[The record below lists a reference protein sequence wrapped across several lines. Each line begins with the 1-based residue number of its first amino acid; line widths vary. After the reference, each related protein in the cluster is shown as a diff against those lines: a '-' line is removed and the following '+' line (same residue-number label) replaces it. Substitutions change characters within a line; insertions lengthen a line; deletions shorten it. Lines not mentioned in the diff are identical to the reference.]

1 MSATEVVIDP
11 VAKRIAELPELDNE
25 EVLRYS
31 RHLIIPEVGLEGQR
45 RLKAS
50 RVLLVG
56 AGGLGSPLG
65 LYLAA
70 AGVGHL
76 GLVDFDLV
84 DLTNLHRQVIHGT
97 KDLGRPKLDS
107 ARDRIADVNP
117 HVHVETYDTRL
128 TSQNALEILRG
139 YDVVVDGTDNFPT
152 RYLVNDACVLSGI
165 PNVYGSIF
173 RFEGQVSVFA
183 TETGPCYRCLFRE
196 PPPPGLVP
204 SCAEGGVLG
213 VLPGLVGMLQATEA
227 IKLLLGIGQP
237 LVGRLLLVDALRAQ
251 FRTLK
256 LQRDPDC
263 PACGTHELKEL
274 IDYEEFCGVRKA
286 AAEARA
292 NAVPEITPSDLAA
305 RIARGDD
312 IDIIDVRE
320 PHEWEIARIP
330 GARLIPLGTLAEA
343 LPTLDRSREI
353 VVHCKGGGRSARAV
367 RQLLDAGF
375 QNVTNLAG
383 GITRW
388 SDDVDPGVAKY

>member
-1 MSATEVVIDP
+1 MSTPDTIADP
-11 VAKRIAELPELDNE
+11 VEARLAELPELTNE
-25 EVLRYS
+25 EVLRYG

-76 GLVDFDLV
+76 GLVDFDVVELS
-84 DLTNLHRQVIHGT
+84 NLHRQIIHGT
-97 KDLGRPKLDS
+97 KDLGRSKLDS
-107 ARDRIADVNP
+107 ARDSITDVNP

-128 TSQNALEILRG
+128 TSQNALEIIRD

-183 TETGPCYRCLFRE
+183 TADGPCYRCLFRE

-213 VLPGLVGMLQATEA
+213 VLPGLVGIIQSTEA
-227 IKLLLGIGQP
+227 LKLLLGIGQP

-256 LQRDPDC
+256 LQRDPEC
-263 PACGTHELKEL
+263 PLCGTHELREL
-274 IDYEEFCGVRKA
+274 IDYEEFCGMRKA
-286 AAEARA
+286 AADARA
-292 NAVPEITPSDLAA
+292 TAVPEITPSELARRLA
-305 RIARGDD
+305 HGDD
-312 IDIIDVRE
+312 VELLDVRE
-320 PHEWEIARIP
+320 PHEWEIARIQ
-330 GARLIPLGTLAEA
+330 GARLIPLGSLAEA
-343 LPTLDRSREI
+343 LTTLDRTREI
-353 VVHCKGGGRSARAV
+353 VVHCKGGSRSARAV
-367 RQLLDAGF
+367 RLLLDAGF
-375 QNVTNLAG
+375 ANVSNLAG

-388 SDDVDPGVAKY
+388 SEEVDPDVPKY

>member
-1 MSATEVVIDP
+1 MSATDAVTDP
-11 VAKRIAELPELDNE
+11 VATRLAELPELDND

-128 TSQNALEILRG
+128 TSENALEIVRG
-139 YDVVVDGTDNFPT
+139 YDVVIDGTDNFPT

-183 TETGPCYRCLFRE
+183 TEKGPCYRCLFRE

-227 IKLLLGIGQP
+227 LKLLLGIGQP
-237 LVGRLLLVDALRAQ
+237 LIGRLLLVDALRAQ

-256 LQRDPDC
+256 LQRDPEC

-274 IDYEEFCGVRKA
+274 IDYEEFCGLRKA
-286 AAEARA
+286 AAVRRA
-292 NAVPEITPSDLAA
+292 NAVPEISPSELAT
-305 RIARGDD
+305 RLARGDD
-312 IDIIDVRE
+312 VDLIDVRE

-343 LPTLDRSREI
+343 LPTLDRTREI

-375 QNVTNLAG
+375 VSVTNLAG

-388 SDDVDPGVAKY
+388 SEDVDPGVAKY